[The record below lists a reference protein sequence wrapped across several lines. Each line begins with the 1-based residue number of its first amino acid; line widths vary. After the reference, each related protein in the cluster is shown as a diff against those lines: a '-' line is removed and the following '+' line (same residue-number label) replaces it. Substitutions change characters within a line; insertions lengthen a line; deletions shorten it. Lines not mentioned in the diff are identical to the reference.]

1 MHSSPGNVGKESCAV
16 GRIGGAGDE
25 EEITSAWASCR
36 GLEAQGQ
43 TSCSWEGPVE
53 EEQGRKGSRVQG
65 RCAATCFR
73 CGWRFIQQQPL
84 CGGLWE
90 WSSPFMDFQPPEWVR
105 MTVTIGG
112 GCWGCFWASP
122 DPNYSNRHRYWYN
135 LPSFVFLY
143 LYYFPTLERQCG
155 KCVRKLCFNFYT
167 FCKSFQTNSYITE
180 RNLLSNS

>member
-1 MHSSPGNVGKESCAV
+1 M

-43 TSCSWEGPVE
+43 ASCSWEGPVE
-53 EEQGRKGSRVQG
+53 EGQGRKGSRVQG

-112 GCWGCFWASP
+112 VAGAGSGPLLIPITQIDIGIGIICPVLYFFTCIT
-122 DPNYSNRHRYWYN
+122 
-135 LPSFVFLY
+135 FL
-143 LYYFPTLERQCG
+143 LWKG
-155 KCVRKLCFNFYT
+155 NVVNV
-167 FCKSFQTNSYITE
+167 
-180 RNLLSNS
+180 